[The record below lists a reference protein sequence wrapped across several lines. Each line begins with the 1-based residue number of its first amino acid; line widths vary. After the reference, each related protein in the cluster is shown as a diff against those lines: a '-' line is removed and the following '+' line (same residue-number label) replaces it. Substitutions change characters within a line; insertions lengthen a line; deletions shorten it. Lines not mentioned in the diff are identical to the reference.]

1 MKNIR
6 QIWHDLA
13 IAYSQDQVLIDK
25 LWQEIENAYLSSGR
39 HYHNLNHIEYM
50 VGLATAHKSQI
61 AAFDAL
67 LFSIFYH
74 DFAYNALRNDNEE
87 KSAVAANDALRMLG
101 VPEEKIERCVKQ
113 ILATK
118 EHTATQDSDTQYL
131 LDIDLA
137 ILGESSEIYQTYTRA
152 VRKEYAVYPNFVYRK
167 GRRKVV
173 QHFLDR
179 KRIFKTDAFHSR
191 YELQAKANLTHEL
204 MELSN

>member
-6 QIWHDLA
+6 QVWHELA
-13 IAYSQDQVLIDK
+13 AVYSQNQLLIDK
-25 LWQEIENAYLSSGR
+25 LWQEIENAYSSSGR
-39 HYHNLNHIEYM
+39 HYHNLTHIEHM
-50 VGLATAHKSQI
+50 VNQATGCKSQI
-61 AAFDAL
+61 ADFDAL

-74 DFAYNALRNDNEE
+74 DFVYNTLRNDNEE
-87 KSAVAANDALRMLG
+87 KSAVAANDALVTLG
-101 VPEEKIERCVKQ
+101 VPEEKIARCVKQ

-137 ILGESSEIYQTYTRA
+137 ILGESSEIYQTYARA

-167 GRRKVV
+167 GRRKVIR
-173 QHFLDR
+173 HFLDME
-179 KRIFKTDAFHSR
+179 RIFKTDAFHSK
-191 YELQAKANLTHEL
+191 YELQAKANLAHEL